1 MTARDASSPDVK
13 SLTKRKKETG
23 EFYTR
28 RPEAEL
34 QIGKVL
40 SLESAQILELL
51 KNRQRDAADY
61 LLDEA
66 IVYLL
71 REPEREEG
79 FRENLYI
86 ELNRR
91 IWKLLKKFYKRF
103 DNPEDFED
111 FGQKVEMA
119 VLTKIFD
126 LNSDSA
132 DYAQVNF
139 GDFVVKT
146 AKVAW
151 RGELVKIGREKEIF
165 YAERENDEEDNVSNR
180 IENSLKSDDAPTDYT
195 MTLKEG
201 LNKLPPHIMIVAEL
215 LLDGWQIE
223 SKEIGEPTIS
233 KKLDVSSRT
242 IRNWLKEARAILSDY
257 KAEVRR

>member
-1 MTARDASSPDVK
+1 MIAPDANSTDVK
-13 SLTKRKKETG
+13 PLTKRKRETR
-23 EFYTR
+23 ELYAR

-40 SLESAQILELL
+40 SLQPAQIFELL

-61 LLDEA
+61 LLDET

-71 REPEREEG
+71 REPEAEEN
-79 FRENLYI
+79 FLEILYA

-103 DNPEDFED
+103 NDPADFED
-111 FGQKVEMA
+111 FGQKIETA
-119 VLTKIFD
+119 ILQKIFD
-126 LNSDSA
+126 TNSDSA

-139 GDFVVKT
+139 GDFVIKT

-151 RGELVKIGREKEIF
+151 RGAIVKIEREKEIF
-165 YAERENDEEDNVSNR
+165 YAEREGEDEDNVNQLENR
-180 IENSLKSDDAPTDYT
+180 TTGGAPTDYT
-195 MTLKEG
+195 MMLKEG
-201 LNKLPPHIMIVAEL
+201 LAKLPPHIMIVAEL

-223 SKEIGEPTIS
+223 SKIDNEPTIS
-233 KKLDVSSRT
+233 KKLGVSSRT
-242 IRNWLKEARAILSDY
+242 IRNWLKEARAILADY
-257 KAEVRR
+257 NAEVRK